1 MLSSWPVMSTPPR
14 VKRFSAGPRRLS
26 LAALLLV
33 AAGPLVGC
41 TTYEYDI
48 VAPPELAQ
56 HIGTKQWVRAAQEPL
71 EYRFI
76 TVESRLVME
85 IHNRTPDPVQL
96 VGDRSVVVDPRG
108 QSHGLRG
115 QTIAPNSFVKLI
127 LPPMQA
133 RVERGGPSVGFGIG
147 LGLGSAGYRGR
158 RAYYPY
164 GGVGY
169 GVPLGY
175 DEPRYYAVVDPN
187 DSTYW
192 EWSGEGE
199 ARLTLV
205 YDHGGGKTF
214 THQFVF
220 GRRKT

>member
-1 MLSSWPVMSTPPR
+1 MNTPPHPQ
-14 VKRFSAGPRRLS
+14 RFCFSSLRFPLS
-26 LAALLLV
+26 VLLLF

-41 TTYEYDI
+41 TRYEYDI

-56 HIGTKQWVRAAQEPL
+56 HVGTKQWVTAAQEPL

-76 TVESRLVME
+76 TVESRLVMQ

-96 VGDRSVVVDPRG
+96 LGERSVVVDPRG
-108 QSHGLRG
+108 QSHALRG
-115 QTIAPNSFVKLI
+115 QTIAPNSFVKLV
-127 LPPMQA
+127 LPPMPA
-133 RVERGGPSVGFGIG
+133 RVERGGPRVGFGIG

-158 RAYYPY
+158 HGYYPY
-164 GGVGY
+164 GGLGY
-169 GVPLGY
+169 HDPFWY

-205 YDHGGGKTF
+205 YDRGGGKTF
-214 THQFVF
+214 THHFVLD
-220 GRRKT
+220 RRKA